1 MLNFD
6 QGDRERSEAG
16 VRGATRQEPRLFD
29 SNRSELHG
37 GGASLGR
44 TYLHRHVPF
53 IRVIPPFLDLQS
65 IARNPVRDISA

>member
-44 TYLHRHVPF
+44 TYLHRGMY
-53 IRVIPPFLDLQS
+53 RS
-65 IARNPVRDISA
+65 SG